1 MDFKINFYE
10 KSLVI
15 LKVTSDYFFIMTNKT
30 ILLIIFSGIFLFACQ
45 NNQKEKKSENFE
57 TITTPT
63 GKWQLVWDEEFDYT
77 GLPDSTKWS
86 YDTKGNEWGWGNNEA
101 QFYTA
106 GDSSNAYVSEGFLT
120 ITAKIDSMGGK
131 KYTSAR
137 LITKDKG
144 DWLYGR
150 FEIKAKLPTGLGTW
164 PAIWMLSTDWEYGN
178 WPASGEIDIMENVGY
193 IPDTIIGTVHTE
205 SYNHM
210 IGTQK
215 TDSIY
220 IPTNFTDFHVYS
232 LEWEENEI
240 RLYVD
245 DANYFTFNN
254 EGKSFK
260 EWPFDKRF
268 HLLLNL
274 AIGGNWGG
282 KKGVDDSLF
291 PHKFLIDYVR
301 VYKKSE

>member
-1 MDFKINFYE
+1 
-10 KSLVI
+10 
-15 LKVTSDYFFIMTNKT
+15 MTNKT

-57 TITTPT
+57 NITTPA
-63 GKWQLVWDEEFDYT
+63 GKWQMVWNDEFDYI

-86 YDTKGNEWGWGNNEA
+86 YDTDGNSWGWGNNEA
-101 QFYTA
+101 QHYTA
-106 GDSSNAYVSEGFLT
+106 SDSSNAYVKDGILT

-137 LITKDKG
+137 LITKGKG

-164 PAIWMLSTDWEYGN
+164 PAIWMLPTDWEYGN
-178 WPASGEIDIMENVGY
+178 WPASGEIDIMENVGFM
-193 IPDTIIGTVHTE
+193 PDTIIGTVHTE

-220 IPTNFTDFHVYS
+220 MPTNFTDFHVYS

-240 RLYVD
+240 RVFVD
-245 DANYFTFNN
+245 DAHYFTFNN
-254 EGKSFK
+254 EGKSFQ

-274 AIGGNWGG
+274 AVGGNWGG
-282 KKGVDDSLF
+282 EKGVDDTLF
-291 PHKFLIDYVR
+291 PHRFYVDYVR
-301 VYKKSE
+301 VYKKTAP